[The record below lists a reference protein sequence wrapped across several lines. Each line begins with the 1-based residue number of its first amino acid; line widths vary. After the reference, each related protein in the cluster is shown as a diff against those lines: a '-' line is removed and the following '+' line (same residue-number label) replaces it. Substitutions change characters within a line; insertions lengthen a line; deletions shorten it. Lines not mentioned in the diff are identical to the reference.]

1 MVSAKVKRIAFRPRM
16 LFLNHCEDVV
26 VAGIQVQNSP
36 SWNIHPYFSDNLRF
50 IDLKVLNPKVSP
62 NTDGLDPESC
72 KNVEIVGVY
81 FLWEMTVL
89 LLKPE
94 KFIWVQSINVH
105 VKTL

>member
-1 MVSAKVKRIAFRPRM
+1 MVSAKSEADRIPPENALSQSLRGCSCCRYPGTKQSK
-16 LFLNHCEDVV
+16 LEYPP
-26 VAGIQVQNSP
+26 I
-36 SWNIHPYFSDNLRF
+36 FSDNLRF

-94 KFIWVQSINVH
+94 NLYGCKV
-105 VKTL
+105 